1 MTQLRRKKAKLR
13 ESTQLLESGRFVRV
27 PASDRVKIP
36 KGRRVFLDVNERG
49 QRLDGRSDSDLYA
62 SNQYQM
68 VYLPPN
74 FRARIFLF
82 ILFIWVFA
90 AVTGVGFTIIPLVI
104 GRMMFKTLIP
114 SYVKTNDIYAFSIGV
129 YLLGTLAYLF
139 IHSKKVAATTKGWI
153 ATAKA
158 QILAGSAHYPV
169 ASALFRGVT
178 FAYAYFVLLV
188 VFPLLVSAIMEL
200 YLAVPLHTYM
210 YPPTAATI
218 QASREGGPEA
228 SRHTVRV
235 IQSWTLGVLY
245 LKLSART
252 ITTMFADTRLAV
264 AVRSVLARGW
274 AHPDALVLTKA
285 FVIPGLAIFAA
296 AVFGPPAIV
305 GKLIERGWIAG
316 AQPGV
321 DELKEAARLA
331 IIYRQSYPALALV
344 ALIIKNTIG
353 LVRVFHGWTA
363 RIRDEAYLIGER
375 LHNFGAAAAG
385 ARRVRGAWR
394 AGGARL

>member
-1 MTQLRRKKAKLR
+1 LKSEEGHIERRLRR
-13 ESTQLLESGRFVRV
+13 G
-27 PASDRVKIP
+27 
-36 KGRRVFLDVNERG
+36 FLF
-49 QRLDGRSDSDLYA
+49 S
-62 SNQYQM
+62 
-68 VYLPPN
+68 
-74 FRARIFLF
+74 F

-90 AVTGVGFTIIPLVI
+90 AVTGVGFTIIPLVV
-104 GRMMFKTLIP
+104 GRMMFTTLIP
-114 SYVKTNDIYAFSIGV
+114 SHIKTNDIYAFSIGV
-129 YLLGTLAYLF
+129 YLLGTLAYLI
-139 IHSKKVAATTKGWI
+139 IHIKKVWAKIKGWVKS
-153 ATAKA
+153 AKA
-158 QILAGSAHYPV
+158 QVVAGSAHFRV
-169 ASALFRGVT
+169 ASALFQGAT
-178 FAYAYFVLLV
+178 FVYAYFVLLV
-188 VFPLLVSAIMEL
+188 VFPLLVSTVMEL
-200 YLAVPLHTYM
+200 YLSIPLHTYM
-210 YPPTAATI
+210 YPPTAASI
-218 QASREGGPEA
+218 QASREGGSEA

-245 LKLSART
+245 FKLSART

-274 AHPDALVLTKA
+274 MRPDAAVLTKA

-296 AVFGPPAIV
+296 AVFGPPAVV
-305 GKLIERGWIAG
+305 GKLINHGFIAG

-321 DELKEAARLA
+321 NELAEAARLA

-344 ALIIKNTIG
+344 ALVVKNTIG